1 MSKLSFNLNDIS
13 KYKLEL
19 MGIST
24 LLILLCHAPAHIPEM
39 PALLSRLLTSCAY
52 GVDVF
57 LFLSGM
63 GLWYS
68 FQKIK
73 DKSSLLEWYKKRYLR
88 LLLPCF
94 IVQLLFISK
103 PNIVQHILFFTG
115 ISYYIKGDG
124 FWFVDMLIPLYL
136 ITPLLIKIDE
146 HKHGTLLLG
155 LFSILCFL
163 FCAIPSNNAVMV
175 HTKQVITRIPSFL
188 WGIML
193 AKYIRN
199 GVLLNSLIIP
209 FLVLPVMGIFAKCFV
224 SSDIMFGPFVA
235 PMIII
240 ICCNLL
246 NNIDFNL
253 RWVRLLGR
261 LSLESYLLNVSFSF
275 ILEKS
280 LIDTLPRSVIYVI
293 SVILGTLLAYL
304 LHLFTKSIFE
314 RLSK

>member
-1 MSKLSFNLNDIS
+1 
-13 KYKLEL
+13 

-39 PALLSRLLTSCAY
+39 PALLSRILTLCAY

-88 LLLPCF
+88 LLVPCF

-103 PNIVQHILFFTG
+103 PNIFQHFLFFSG
-115 ISYYIKGDG
+115 ISYYINGDG

-146 HKHGTLLLG
+146 RKHGSLLLG
-155 LFSILCFL
+155 LFSIMCFL
-163 FCAIPSNNAVMV
+163 FCSIPSNNSMMV

-199 GVLLNSLIIP
+199 GVLLNSFANYSIP
-209 FLVLPVMGIFAKCFV
+209 FLLLPVMGIFAKCFV
-224 SSDIMFGPFVA
+224 SKDIMFGSFVT

-240 ICCNLL
+240 ICCVLL
-246 NNIDFNL
+246 NNIAL
-253 RWVRLLGR
+253 HWGGWKYLGKI
-261 LSLESYLLNVSFSF
+261 SLESYLLNVSLSF

-280 LIDTLPRSVIYVI
+280 LIGTLPRSVIYII
-293 SVILGTLLAYL
+293 SVMLGTLLAYL
-304 LHLFTKSIFE
+304 LHLLTKSIFE
-314 RLSK
+314 RISK